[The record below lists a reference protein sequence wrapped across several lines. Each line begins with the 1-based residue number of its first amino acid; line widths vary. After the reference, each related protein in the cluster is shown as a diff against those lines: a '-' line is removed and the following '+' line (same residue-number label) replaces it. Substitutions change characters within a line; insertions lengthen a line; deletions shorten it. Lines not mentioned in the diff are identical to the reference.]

1 MMKKIL
7 SFTAFLLLI
16 SVALSAQQNQS
27 VLWEISGNGSSKPS
41 YLLGTVHVAPIALLD
56 SFPKLMKIASQC
68 DLAIF
73 ESGSTDIGN
82 VEQYSAYSPPLDS
95 VFTPEEYALVDSF
108 FTASPYGSIRPHND
122 DADLLGMLQAVMIL
136 SNIDSKA
143 QGSTFDSFIRFKL
156 MELKKPTFR
165 LDESKEIE
173 RIEKNLQFNNLAKF
187 IVYTIRKGYEV
198 RDLKAQGFVDYD
210 LYLKSFQNPMNIDRT
225 ASENILN
232 FTVKRHSIW
241 LPKIDSK
248 LKDGYCFIAVGLLH
262 LQFQTGLISLL
273 REKGYTLKPVEL

>member
-7 SFTAFLLLI
+7 SFTAILLLT

-41 YLLGTVHVAPIALLD
+41 YLLGTIHVAPIALLD

-73 ESGSTDIGN
+73 ESGSADIGN

-122 DADLLGMLQAVMIL
+122 DADLLGMLQVVL
-136 SNIDSKA
+136 LLTNSDSKV
-143 QGSTFDSFIRFKL
+143 QGSTFDGLIHFKL
-156 MELKKPTFR
+156 TELKKPTFR
-165 LDESKEIE
+165 LDEAKEIE

-187 IVYTIRKGYEV
+187 IVYLIRKGYEV
-198 RDLKAQGFVDYD
+198 RDLKAQGLDYD
-210 LYLKSFQNPMNIDRT
+210 LYLKSFQNPMNIDGI
-225 ASENILN
+225 ASEDIKNV
-232 FTVKRHSIW
+232 TVGRHSIW
-241 LPKIDSK
+241 LPKIISK
-248 LKDGYCFIAVGLLH
+248 LKEGNCFIAVGLLH
-262 LQFQTGLISLL
+262 LQYQTGLISLL
-273 REKGYTLKPVEL
+273 REKGYTLNPVEL